1 MRGGGFANDTL
12 DQYVDNH
19 IGLVVPSLDPFVRG
33 WRAAGVPFLCRTWCC
48 GPGMPQYEA
57 GECPAY
63 SQNRTEG
70 CETGCYVE
78 APHGIVV
85 ELQCG
90 LNSYAESLACL
101 TEARPETFDLCSDA

>member
-1 MRGGGFANDTL
+1 
-12 DQYVDNH
+12 
-19 IGLVVPSLDPFVRG
+19 
-33 WRAAGVPFLCRTWCC
+33 
-48 GPGMPQYEA
+48 MPQYEA

-101 TEARPETFDLCSDA
+101 TEARPERLTCAVMRE

>member
-1 MRGGGFANDTL
+1 
-12 DQYVDNH
+12 
-19 IGLVVPSLDPFVRG
+19 
-33 WRAAGVPFLCRTWCC
+33 
-48 GPGMPQYEA
+48 MPQYET
-57 GECPAY
+57 GRCPAY

-90 LNSYAESLACL
+90 LEPKLAAVDEDGKCRLQATSYKAHATSL
-101 TEARPETFDLCSDA
+101 